1 MIRNTLVFSL
11 LVVIGCIIEDAVC
24 NVASRLLEE
33 KNSHKP
39 NVLTDDQIV
48 KVASLSNVAQFE
60 LVLDTIL
67 VPRVVGTSDHE
78 FVKQFIIKTMQELG
92 WNVESD
98 PFEDDTPIFGKLKFE
113 NIVATLNPNAK
124 RHLVIACHYD
134 SKYYREY
141 NFVGATDSAV
151 PCAMMINLAY
161 VMAEPLKKTLKQN
174 DVGLRFIFLDG
185 EEAFKS
191 WGPSDSIYGARHLA
205 AKWEQM
211 PFPRNN
217 NDGTN
222 QLDRMDIFVLLDLLG
237 APDPVFYNYFSK
249 TEKWYRRMMLAERNL
264 ARLGQLVQYSVGKPD
279 QYYFQQKSLRAGI
292 EDDHIPFLR
301 RGVPILHLIPIPF
314 PSVWHQ
320 EEDNRNAVDLT
331 TVENL
336 SKILRV
342 FVAEYLH
349 LQLIFMFKKFYG
361 ESDLAAKL
369 QPQHFR
375 PIILLT
381 LHVILFRKR
390 KICDSD

>member
-134 SKYYREY
+134 SKYYRE
-141 NFVGATDSAV
+141 
-151 PCAMMINLAY
+151 L
-161 VMAEPLKKTLKQN
+161 
-174 DVGLRFIFLDG
+174 
-185 EEAFKS
+185 
-191 WGPSDSIYGARHLA
+191 
-205 AKWEQM
+205 
-211 PFPRNN
+211 
-217 NDGTN
+217 
-222 QLDRMDIFVLLDLLG
+222 
-237 APDPVFYNYFSK
+237 
-249 TEKWYRRMMLAERNL
+249 
-264 ARLGQLVQYSVGKPD
+264 
-279 QYYFQQKSLRAGI
+279 
-292 EDDHIPFLR
+292 
-301 RGVPILHLIPIPF
+301 
-314 PSVWHQ
+314 
-320 EEDNRNAVDLT
+320 
-331 TVENL
+331 
-336 SKILRV
+336 
-342 FVAEYLH
+342 
-349 LQLIFMFKKFYG
+349 
-361 ESDLAAKL
+361 
-369 QPQHFR
+369 
-375 PIILLT
+375 
-381 LHVILFRKR
+381 
-390 KICDSD
+390 

>member
-1 MIRNTLVFSL
+1 
-11 LVVIGCIIEDAVC
+11 
-24 NVASRLLEE
+24 
-33 KNSHKP
+33 
-39 NVLTDDQIV
+39 
-48 KVASLSNVAQFE
+48 
-60 LVLDTIL
+60 
-67 VPRVVGTSDHE
+67 
-78 FVKQFIIKTMQELG
+78 
-92 WNVESD
+92 
-98 PFEDDTPIFGKLKFE
+98 
-113 NIVATLNPNAK
+113 
-124 RHLVIACHYD
+124 
-134 SKYYREY
+134 
-141 NFVGATDSAV
+141 
-151 PCAMMINLAY
+151 
-161 VMAEPLKKTLKQN
+161 N

-349 LQLIFMFKKFYG
+349 LQISVMASSSPLLIC
-361 ESDLAAKL
+361 L
-369 QPQHFR
+369 R
-375 PIILLT
+375 RLLT
-381 LHVILFRKR
+381 PSRVLLHMHEPCTTTLLLPFTTHQYVLYHPL
-390 KICDSD
+390 